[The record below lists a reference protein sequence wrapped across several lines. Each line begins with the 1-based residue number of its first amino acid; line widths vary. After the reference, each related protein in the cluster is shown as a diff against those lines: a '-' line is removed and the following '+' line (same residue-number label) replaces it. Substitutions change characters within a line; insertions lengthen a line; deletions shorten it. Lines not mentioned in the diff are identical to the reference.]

1 MNAIDLFAPSK
12 GPACMTILRSPQSR
26 RSFVATTATT
36 AGALAASMT
45 LPGGRHALAQEATP
59 EASPAASP
67 VAGGEWSF
75 TDDKG
80 VTVTL
85 PSTPQRVVIDVNAAA
100 PLWDFG
106 IRPIAVFGWLA
117 NPEGDF
123 GAAGGN
129 IEPDQVEII
138 GNGQD
143 TIDVEAL
150 VGLQPDLIVTLT
162 FAPDD
167 PLDYWSLASDGPLEQ
182 VQQVA
187 PIVAISGVQSAA
199 AAVARFAELA
209 EALGADLAAPE
220 IADAE
225 SAWRDAE
232 DAFTAAVEA
241 KPGISA
247 LFVAAGADMLYVAN
261 PERAG
266 DVMYFR
272 ELGLTVPAVSIDPAN
287 GDYWEYVSFETIG
300 KYQTDLFMSSYR
312 GLPIPEVEAI
322 ATVSALPAVQ
332 AGQIYTWNQDFIASY
347 QGMTA
352 ILAELTANIEE
363 SEIVTGG

>member
-1 MNAIDLFAPSK
+1 
-12 GPACMTILRSPQSR
+12 MTILRSTSSR
-26 RSFVATTATT
+26 RTFVATATATT
-36 AGALAASMT
+36 AATLTAGLA
-45 LPGGRHALAQEATP
+45 LPGVRSALAQATP
-59 EASPAASP
+59 GASSAASPAASP
-67 VAGGEWSF
+67 AVAGGEWSF

-85 PSTPQRVVIDVNAAA
+85 PAAPQRVVIDVNAAA

-106 IRPIAVFGWLA
+106 IRPAAVFGWLA
-117 NPEGDF
+117 NPEGNF
-123 GAAGGN
+123 GAAGGS
-129 IEPDQVEII
+129 IDPEQVEII
-138 GNGQD
+138 GNGEN

-150 VGLQPDLIVTLT
+150 VALKPDLIVTLT

-167 PLDYWSLASDGPLEQ
+167 PLDYWSLAADGPLPQ

-199 AAVARFAELA
+199 TAIARFTELA
-209 EALGADLAAPE
+209 EALGADLASPE
-220 IADAE
+220 LVAAE
-225 SAWRDAE
+225 AAWRQAE
-232 DAFTAAVEA
+232 TAFTAAVAA
-241 KPGISA
+241 KPGINA

-261 PERAG
+261 PQRAG

-272 ELGLTVPAVSIDPAN
+272 ELGLTVPDVTIDPAN

-312 GLPIPEVEAI
+312 GLPIDDVKAI
-322 ATVSALPAVQ
+322 ATVAALPSVK

-352 ILAELTANIEE
+352 ILAELTGHIVAA
-363 SEIVTGG
+363 EIVTGG